1 MRNLLLNVIAN
12 TDQNLAD
19 RHVSV
24 RRYGPGRMAWAG
36 DGAASSGAP
45 GLFYIQHGR
54 MELLITT
61 PEGNERCMRILSE
74 SDLFG
79 LECLYGP
86 ALAPGYEVRAITF
99 SSVVRIDLELVDLWL
114 ATVPEFRRLLAA
126 RIAADVL
133 RLEQEREKTLAFSV
147 AERLVCYLRCGETCA
162 NLWPAAAEPV
172 GPLPMAILARRI
184 GCSPAYLSRAVRKLV
199 QQGVLQRINHL
210 PRIDRL
216 ENFSPCPCSTLP
228 EPAGVYYGIVRSA

>member
-1 MRNLLLNVIAN
+1 MRNLLLSLIAN
-12 TDQNLAD
+12 TEQGRAD

-24 RRYGPGRMAWAG
+24 RRYSPGRLVLEGSAN
-36 DGAASSGAP
+36 P

-79 LECLYGP
+79 LECLYGTG
-86 ALAPGYEVRAITF
+86 LEPGYQVRAITY
-99 SSVVRIDLELVDLWL
+99 SSVVRIDLELVDHWL
-114 ATVPEFRRLLAA
+114 ATQPEFRRHLAT

-147 AERLVCYLRCGETCA
+147 AERLVCYLRCGESCA
-162 NLWPAAAEPV
+162 NLLPTPPEPV
-172 GPLPMAILARRI
+172 APLPMAILARRI
-184 GCSPAYLSRAVRKLV
+184 GCSPAYLSRAVRKLI
-199 QQGVLQRINHL
+199 QQGVVQRINHL
-210 PRIDRL
+210 PRIDCL
-216 ENFSPCPCSTLP
+216 ENFSPCPCSAVP
-228 EPAGVYYGIVRSA
+228 EGSDGLYGLIRSA